1 MAVSG
6 LQDHPQGRK
15 LWDYWV
21 HGEGAAKI
29 GWGAPDDYAR
39 AVAELSKYVPPGQVH
54 GLAAE
59 MHIAATGMTTS
70 EHAKLLGKDAHQH
83 GSAMDHLK
91 AEVHGGK

>member
-6 LQDHPQGRK
+6 LQTSPEGRK

-29 GWGAPDDYAR
+29 AWGAPDDYAR
-39 AVAELSKYVPPGQVH
+39 CLVELGKYTPSGAH
-54 GLAAE
+54 GLCAE

-70 EHAKLLGKDAHQH
+70 QHAKLLGKDAGRH
-83 GSAMDHLK
+83 GTAMDHLK
-91 AEVHGGK
+91 AEVHGGKQ